1 MAEPR
6 REPKSRSAQIQSE
19 IELND
24 PDSDLPAAFFRSL
37 LEQCVAHGNDASRES
52 QGVVALA
59 SS

>member
-37 LEQCVAHGNDASRES
+37 LELNTLLS
-52 QGVVALA
+52 
-59 SS
+59 